1 MTRPREAVVEP
12 LGRLVLRPDKKADGA
27 ACDMCDR
34 CFEKVN
40 VVRVDGETAL
50 MCDLC
55 LSFALY

>member
-1 MTRPREAVVEP
+1 MAVVEP
-12 LGRLVLRPDKKADGA
+12 LGRLVLRPDKKANGA

-40 VVRVDGETAL
+40 VVRVDGDAVL